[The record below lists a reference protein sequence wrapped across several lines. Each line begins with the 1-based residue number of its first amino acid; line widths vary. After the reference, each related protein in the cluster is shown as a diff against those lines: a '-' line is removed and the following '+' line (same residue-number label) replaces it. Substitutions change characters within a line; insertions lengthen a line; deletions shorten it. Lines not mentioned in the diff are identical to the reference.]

1 MEIERKW
8 ITTGWPTATATRILQ
23 MNQGY
28 ISVCPAVR
36 IRSHF
41 EADKPPCYILCF
53 KGQGGLCRQEIET
66 EISVELFDQLKDF
79 IGKPLIQKEQRQ
91 YLLEDGLILE
101 VNLVDK
107 GQPTE
112 FFYAEIEFSS
122 PEQALA
128 WKPSSPFLTE
138 YLTHE
143 VTNQKGQSM
152 AEYWKT
158 TRNG

>member
-8 ITTGWPTATATRILQ
+8 ITTGWPTATPHRILQ

-28 ISVCPAVR
+28 ISVAPAVR

-66 EISVELFDQLKDF
+66 EITPELFEQLESF

-91 YLLEDGLILE
+91 YLLENGLVLE

-107 GQPTE
+107 DQPTE

-128 WKPSSPFLTE
+128 WKPDSPFLVE

-143 VTNQKGQSM
+143 VTNEKGQSM

-158 TRNG
+158 TRKD